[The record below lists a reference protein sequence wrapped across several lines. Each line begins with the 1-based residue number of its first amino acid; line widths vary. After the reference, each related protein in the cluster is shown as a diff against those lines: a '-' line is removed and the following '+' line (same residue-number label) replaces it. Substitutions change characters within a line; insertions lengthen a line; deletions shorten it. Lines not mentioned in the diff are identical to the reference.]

1 MRSSSPCLG
10 STKGWLPRLRLCASE
25 FSLSSVFLSV
35 GVVVLC
41 WRCWCCCC
49 CVVLA
54 LLVVLLL
61 CCVGVVGGVV
71 VVLCWRCWWCC
82 CCVVLALLV
91 VMALLLCCVGVV
103 VNFCD
108 VGVEVDDVDNAE
120 GVE

>member
-41 WRCWCCCC
+41 WRCWWCCC

-54 LLVVLLL
+54 LLVVLL